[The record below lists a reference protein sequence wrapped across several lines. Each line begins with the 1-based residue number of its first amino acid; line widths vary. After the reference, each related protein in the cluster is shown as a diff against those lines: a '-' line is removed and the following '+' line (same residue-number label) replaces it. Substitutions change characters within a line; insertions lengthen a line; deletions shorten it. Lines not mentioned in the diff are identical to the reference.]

1 MNEGRCMREVSQQ
14 EALKLLDRLDAVWQ
28 GHFIGVGLKHL
39 SGYVQK
45 DVPTTHPKELRIFAE
60 GIAHLVQDLSVDVI
74 ASPEL
79 GAILLGGFV
88 AEELGVR
95 FVIIQKAGDEME
107 VGRAAFKELVKGKR
121 VGIVE
126 DIIVHGHTSR
136 RSVKAV
142 TEAGGEVV
150 WLSGLFNRS
159 EETGESLGVKHFRPL
174 ISLRLEDWKDKESC
188 RLCAE
193 RQPIVID
200 VGHAEEFR
208 AKNPDFDIQY
218 VTRR

>member
-1 MNEGRCMREVSQQ
+1 M
-14 EALKLLDRLDAVWQ
+14 DAVWQ
-28 GHFIGVGLKHL
+28 GHFIGVEQKHL

-45 DVPTTHPKELRIFAE
+45 DVPTTDPRSLRTFAE
-60 GIAHLVQDLSVDVI
+60 GIAYVVRGLPTVDVI

-95 FVIIQKAGDEME
+95 FAIIQKKSDSQME
-107 VGRAAFKELVKGKR
+107 VGRATFKNILQGR
-121 VGIVE
+121 SVGIVE

-136 RSVKAV
+136 RSVEAV
-142 TEAGGEVV
+142 LEAGGQVV

-159 EETGESLGVKHFRPL
+159 QETALTLGVDYFRPL
-174 ISLRLEDWKDKESC
+174 ITLELEDWKDKESC

-193 RQPIVID
+193 RQPIIID
-200 VGHAEEFR
+200 VGHAAEFR
-208 AKNPDFDIQY
+208 DENPDFDIEY
-218 VTRR
+218 VTLEEWRARTA

>member
-1 MNEGRCMREVSQQ
+1 MKHVSED
-14 EALKLLDRLDAVWQ
+14 EALVLLDKLDAVWQ

-45 DVPTTHPKELRIFAE
+45 DVPTTYPRELRRFAE
-60 GIAHLVQDLSVDVI
+60 GIAWLVQDLPVDVI

-88 AEELGVR
+88 AEELGAR
-95 FVIIQKAGDEME
+95 FVVIQKKSDEAME
-107 VGRAAFKELVKGKR
+107 IGRLTFKQTVEGKR

-142 TEAGGEVV
+142 KEAGGEVV
-150 WLSGLFNRS
+150 FLSGLFNRS
-159 EETGESLGVKHFRPL
+159 LETPASLGIRHFRPL
-174 ISLRLEDWKDKESC
+174 ISMQLQDWRNKETC

-200 VGHAEEFR
+200 VGHAQEFR
-208 AKNPDFDIQY
+208 AQNPDFDIGY
-218 VTRR
+218 VKLRN